1 MEKMLK
7 VGVMP
12 GRIQELAVEE
22 GMTLREVLKIAE
34 LDSTGYEVKVD
45 GNVVGL
51 DYEVDIDDNLVLL
64 VRQIKGNADG
74 VIKIGVMPGRI
85 QEIVVAPG
93 TTVSEVIQLAELDS
107 SGYEIKVDGTVV
119 GLDYA
124 VKSSDNLI
132 LLVRQ
137 IKGNKLIKKEIN
149 ILHFPSNYDKV

>member
-12 GRIQELAVEE
+12 GRIQEVAVNT
-22 GMTLREVLKIAE
+22 GMTLKEVIALAG
-34 LDSTGYEVKVD
+34 LDANGYEVKVD
-45 GNVVGL
+45 GTVKSLESTVTEN
-51 DYEVDIDDNLVLL
+51 DNLVLL
-64 VRQIKGNADG
+64 VKQIKGNADG

-85 QEIVVAPG
+85 QEIAVAPG

-107 SGYEIKVDGTVV
+107 SGFEIKVDGSVV

-132 LLVRQ
+132 LLVKQ
-137 IKGNKLIKKEIN
+137 IKGNR
-149 ILHFPSNYDKV
+149 